1 MRKKRAYLFVAL
13 AFIIGVGYMALH
25 RWSVEHV
32 TYLTGGVPHPI
43 GCVSCH
49 VYPQRDGFIANLVNE
64 DYISPINATVSADGS
79 RLYVIGQESDLLIE
93 VDTKNR
99 EVLSSTKVGYRPH
112 SVVLTK
118 DQKTAIVSNQWAN
131 NIYFIDLSTKAVTDS
146 TAVGGGPAGLSLSND
161 GTLLYVANTYTNNVS
176 VVDIAQKQELK
187 RLHAGNFPTNVA
199 ASPKDD
205 YVFVSSQRTVPIEFR
220 TEPQTELTVLNAS
233 NQRVNE
239 RKYFNSAHIMEN
251 VAVTP
256 SGDMAITTLV
266 RPKNNVPSVQ
276 IESGWMINHGI
287 GVIME
292 DGRVAQLLLD
302 EPNSF
307 FADPYDIV
315 IHPNGKYAYVSH
327 SGVDVVSV
335 IDLDEIRTLLA
346 DATEDNLKV
355 FANHLGLSSRYV
367 MGRIKTGANPK
378 GLAISPDGNYVYVV
392 ERMEDRI
399 SVIDTKQIMITGTVD
414 LGGPGRVTYTREGG
428 KLFNNAGHTFH
439 NQYSCYTCHPDGHED
454 GLTYDLTGTG
464 GDLAN
469 VQTLRDLYGTA
480 PFKWIG
486 TNQSVY
492 KQCGM
497 RFSMFVTRTES
508 FNPEELDAVVAYIMR
523 ELTHPPNLNR
533 LPNGEL
539 TEAQKRGRDI
549 FYRTMTT
556 DGREIPVEDRCSTC
570 HSGPNY
576 SNYEMADVGTLK
588 EYDSPTLFDSPN
600 LNNIYESAPYLHDG
614 SAGTLEEIWTKF
626 NDNDEHGYANDM
638 TKDQLNDLVEYL
650 KSLSAERYYTKEDT
664 EYEINKSQL

>member
-1 MRKKRAYLFVAL
+1 MKKRKAYLIVVL
-13 AFIIGVGYMALH
+13 AFVLGVAYMAFH
-25 RWSVEHV
+25 KWSVDHV
-32 TYLTGGVPHPI
+32 LYMTGGVEHPI

-49 VYPQRDGFIANLVNE
+49 VYPHRDGFIANLVNE
-64 DYISPINATVSADGS
+64 DYISPINATTNNDGS
-79 RLYVIGQESDLLIE
+79 KLYVIGQESDLLIA
-93 VDTKNR
+93 VDTKSG
-99 EVLSSTKVGYRPH
+99 EVLSSIKVGYRPH
-112 SVVLTK
+112 SVVITG
-118 DQKTAIVSNQWAN
+118 DQQTAIVSNQWAN
-131 NIYFIDLSTKAVTDS
+131 NLYFIDLNTKQITDS
-146 TAVGGGPAGLSLSND
+146 VNVGGGPAGMALSMD
-161 GTLLYVANTYTNNVS
+161 GSLLYVANTYTNNVS
-176 VVDIAQKQELK
+176 VVDITQKQELK

-199 ASPKDD
+199 VSPKND

-220 TEPQTELTVLNAS
+220 TEPKTELTVLNAG
-233 NQRVNE
+233 NQRVEE
-239 RKYFNSAHIMEN
+239 RRYFGSAHIMEN

-256 SGDMAITTLV
+256 SGDMAIATLV

-287 GVIME
+287 GVLTR
-292 DGRVAQLLLD
+292 DGRIAQLLLD
-302 EPNSF
+302 EPNAF
-307 FADPYDIV
+307 YADPYDVV
-315 IHPNGKYAYVSH
+315 IHPNGKFAYVSH

-335 IDLDEIRTLLA
+335 IDLDEIRDLLSG
-346 DATEDNLKV
+346 ATENDLKT
-355 FANHLGLSSRYV
+355 FANHLGLSSKYV
-367 MGRIKTGANPK
+367 VARIETGANPK
-378 GLAISPDGNYVYVV
+378 GLSISPDGKFLYVV

-399 SVIDTKQIMITGTVD
+399 SVIDTEQLTVTNTIG

-428 KLFNNAGHTFH
+428 KLFNNASHTFH

-523 ELTHPPNLNR
+523 ELTHPPNLHR
-533 LPNGEL
+533 LPNGDL

-549 FYRTMTT
+549 FYRTITN
-556 DGREIPVEDRCSTC
+556 DGREIPEEDRCITC

-614 SAGTLEEIWTKF
+614 SAATLEEIWTKF
-626 NDNDEHGYANDM
+626 NDDDEHGYANDM

-650 KSLSAERYYTKEDT
+650 KSLGAERYYTKKDT

>member
-64 DYISPINATVSADGS
+64 DYISPINATVSTDGS

-146 TAVGGGPAGLSLSND
+146 TMVGGGPAGLSLSND

-199 ASPKDD
+199 VSPKDD

-256 SGDMAITTLV
+256 
-266 RPKNNVPSVQ
+266 
-276 IESGWMINHGI
+276 
-287 GVIME
+287 
-292 DGRVAQLLLD
+292 
-302 EPNSF
+302 
-307 FADPYDIV
+307 
-315 IHPNGKYAYVSH
+315 
-327 SGVDVVSV
+327 
-335 IDLDEIRTLLA
+335 
-346 DATEDNLKV
+346 
-355 FANHLGLSSRYV
+355 
-367 MGRIKTGANPK
+367 
-378 GLAISPDGNYVYVV
+378 
-392 ERMEDRI
+392 
-399 SVIDTKQIMITGTVD
+399 
-414 LGGPGRVTYTREGG
+414 
-428 KLFNNAGHTFH
+428 
-439 NQYSCYTCHPDGHED
+439 
-454 GLTYDLTGTG
+454 
-464 GDLAN
+464 
-469 VQTLRDLYGTA
+469 
-480 PFKWIG
+480 
-486 TNQSVY
+486 
-492 KQCGM
+492 
-497 RFSMFVTRTES
+497 
-508 FNPEELDAVVAYIMR
+508 
-523 ELTHPPNLNR
+523 
-533 LPNGEL
+533 
-539 TEAQKRGRDI
+539 
-549 FYRTMTT
+549 YR
-556 DGREIPVEDRCSTC
+556 
-570 HSGPNY
+570 
-576 SNYEMADVGTLK
+576 
-588 EYDSPTLFDSPN
+588 
-600 LNNIYESAPYLHDG
+600 
-614 SAGTLEEIWTKF
+614 
-626 NDNDEHGYANDM
+626 
-638 TKDQLNDLVEYL
+638 
-650 KSLSAERYYTKEDT
+650 
-664 EYEINKSQL
+664 